1 MSASAPQQVSI
12 PENTHAANLL
22 AIAKDYWTLTK
33 PEVNFLVLASTFT
46 GFYIAKQGSTH
57 YGLLLHT
64 LLGTVL
70 VASGTATLNQFIERH
85 GDAQMRRTAYRPLPS
100 GRLAPWKALVFGI
113 AISVI
118 GTAELFFRVNALA
131 SFLAAATLLSYLLL
145 YTPLKRKTAICTFL
159 GAFPGA
165 MPPLIGWAAVRG
177 NVAPEA
183 WLLFAIVF
191 LWQFPHF
198 LAIAWLYREDYQRAG
213 LRMLPAA
220 DVTGKFTAYEIVVL
234 TVGLIGI
241 TLLPVLL
248 RLEGMLYLV
257 AAIVAG
263 ILFLKE
269 SSRMI
274 SHRSKETSRRLL
286 HASVMY
292 LPVLFAMMIF
302 DRLQWK

>member
-1 MSASAPQQVSI
+1 MSAAAPQQVS
-12 PENTHAANLL
+12 ANESTV
-22 AIAKDYWTLTK
+22 ASWVAVAKDYWTLTK

-46 GFYIAKQGSTH
+46 GFYIAKQGPTN

-64 LLGTVL
+64 LIGTVL
-70 VASGTATLNQFIERH
+70 VASGTATLNQFIERR
-85 GDAQMRRTAYRPLPS
+85 GDAQMRRTSYRPLPS
-100 GRLAPWKALVFGI
+100 GRLAPWKALTFGI

-118 GTAELFFRVNALA
+118 GAAELFFRVNPLA
-131 SFLAAATLLSYLLL
+131 SLLAAATLLSYLLI
-145 YTPLKRKTAICTFL
+145 YTPLKRKTALCTFL

-177 NVAPEA
+177 TVAPDA

-213 LRMLPAA
+213 LRMLPQA
-220 DVTGKFTAYEIVVL
+220 DVSGKFTAYEIVVL
-234 TVGLIGI
+234 TIGLIGI

-248 RLEGMLYLV
+248 RLEGWIYLG
-257 AAIVAG
+257 AALLAG
-263 ILFLKE
+263 AMFLKE

-292 LPVLFAMMIF
+292 LPLLFAVMVL
-302 DRLQWK
+302 DRLQW